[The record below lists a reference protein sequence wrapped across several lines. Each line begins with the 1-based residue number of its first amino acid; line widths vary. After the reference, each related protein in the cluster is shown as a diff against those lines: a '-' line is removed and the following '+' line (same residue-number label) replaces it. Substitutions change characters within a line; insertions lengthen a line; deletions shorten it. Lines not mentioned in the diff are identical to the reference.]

1 LGSRCSTR
9 TPQLTDAGR
18 AIAAEARAVTNGFY
32 RLRAKARG
40 LLQGVEAEIHVV
52 IDVTLPGTRV
62 VDALK
67 AFRAEFPTV
76 ALRLCVEAL
85 GMMTQMVLDGRAT
98 IGVSGPLKC
107 RASSASR
114 STA

>member
-1 LGSRCSTR
+1 
-9 TPQLTDAGR
+9 
-18 AIAAEARAVTNGFY
+18 
-32 RLRAKARG
+32 
-40 LLQGVEAEIHVV
+40 
-52 IDVTLPGTRV
+52 LPGTRV

-98 IGVSGPLKC
+98 IGVSGPLEMPGIVSIDSVKLIPVAAG
-107 RASSASR
+107 RDHIQLVLTDRLALTRGRISA
-114 STA
+114 